1 MFVPVKTQLVII
13 QPTSFC
19 NINCRYCYL
28 PYRSLTK
35 RVGMET
41 LSRIFEIFFASPFV
55 PEEITFVWH
64 ASEPLVLPIR
74 FYEQAFRLQ
83 QQWNINGVRVTN
95 SFQTNAMLITQAWC
109 DFFKENNMHI
119 GVSIDGPQFIHDANR
134 VDRAGKGTFE
144 RVMSGIALLCA
155 NDIRFSAIAVVTKD
169 SLQHA
174 DEFWQFFSH
183 LRPTRLGLNPEE
195 AEGVNTNSSLGTDAG
210 VEQYKQFFQ
219 RLLMLNAQSQ
229 QPLSIREVDVLTRR
243 IQQGPPHIYSQTNVP
258 MAIISF
264 DCEGNVSTFAPE
276 MLTMEHPVYGRF
288 IFGNVF
294 ENTLEDIYTHPKFS
308 QINEQIQ
315 YGVSSCQ
322 QSCEYF
328 MFCGGGSPSN
338 KLTESG
344 RFDITETI
352 SCRLKVKAPTDALIT
367 HLEKIYH
374 IQS

>member
-1 MFVPVKTQLVII
+1 MAVQVKTQLVII

-35 RVGMET
+35 RVSTET
-41 LSRIFEIFFASPFV
+41 LSRIFEVFFSSSFV

-83 QQWNINGVRVTN
+83 QQWNIHGVRIIN

-109 DFFKENNMHI
+109 DFFKEYTMSI

-134 VDRAGKGTFE
+134 VDRAGKGTFQ
-144 RVMSGIALLCA
+144 RVMSGIALLRA

-169 SLQHA
+169 AVRHA

-195 AEGVNTNSSLGTDAG
+195 AEGINTSSSLGTDAG
-210 VEQYKQFFQ
+210 IEHYRQFFQ
-219 RLLMLNAQSQ
+219 RLLDLNAQSQ
-229 QPLSIREVDVLTRR
+229 QPLLIREVDVLTRR
-243 IQQGPPHIYSQTNVP
+243 IRQGSPYISSQTNVP
-258 MAIISF
+258 IAIISF
-264 DCEGNVSTFAPE
+264 DCEGNISTFAPE
-276 MLTMEHPVYGRF
+276 MLTMEHPAYGRF

-308 QINEQIQ
+308 EINEQIQ
-315 YGVSSCQ
+315 CGVSRCQ
-322 QSCEYF
+322 QNCEYF

-338 KLTESG
+338 KLTEHG
-344 RFDITETI
+344 RFDATETI
-352 SCRLKVKAPTDALIT
+352 SCRLKVKATIDALISHMET
-367 HLEKIYH
+367 VYH
-374 IQS
+374 IAS